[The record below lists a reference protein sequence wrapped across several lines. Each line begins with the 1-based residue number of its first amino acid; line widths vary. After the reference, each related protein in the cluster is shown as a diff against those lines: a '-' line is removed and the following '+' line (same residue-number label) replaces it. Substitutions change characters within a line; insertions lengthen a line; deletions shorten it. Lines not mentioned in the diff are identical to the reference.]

1 MNDVLNQ
8 INQQNQSGNTQS
20 PLTLI
25 IGLPFLL
32 LLVFLI
38 IYRRKTPG
46 QRKKVPVELAELV
59 GGVLGVVCVR
69 LFLLN
74 PIEQIGFSMVVNNPT
89 KLSSGDISTILHST
103 TFWKCVIGFLVGAVA
118 GRFGFKAYL
127 KQTATQSVA
136 SVAAQVPPSQTPT
149 PSRSPSAE
157 SRLAELQALKDKGL
171 ISAED
176 YEKKKADIIQDL

>member
-1 MNDVLNQ
+1 MNDLLNQ
-8 INQQNQSGNTQS
+8 INQQNQAANSQIS

-32 LLVFLI
+32 LLILLI
-38 IYRRKTPG
+38 YHRKTPG
-46 QRKKVPVELAELV
+46 QRKKGLVELAELV

-74 PIEQIGFSMVVNNPT
+74 PIEEIGFSMVVNNPT
-89 KLSSGDISTILHST
+89 RISSGDINTILHST
-103 TFWKCVIGFLVGAVA
+103 TFWKCVIGFLVGAIA
-118 GRFGFKAYL
+118 GRFGVKAYL
-127 KQTATQSVA
+127 KQTAAQSAA
-136 SVAAQVPPSQTPT
+136 SVAAQVPPSYTPT

-157 SRLAELQALKDKGL
+157 SRLAELQVLKEKGL

-176 YEKKKADIIQDL
+176 YEKKKADIIHNL